1 MALIDKAS
9 LLMVPS
15 TYEAGK
21 LYNVLPSGNR
31 APDSTD
37 QNSGYD
43 QTRADFTFD
52 RGSNAAATRI
62 GSDGLIKKYREN
74 LLTESNNFSDS
85 DWLPTET
92 SATSGQSGYDGT
104 NDAWKFTPSAVSGPH
119 RIIRT
124 VSGAGNSV
132 ITLSVYA
139 KADGYNFIRISE
151 NAATG
156 DYATFNLTDG
166 SVESNTG
173 ISNTATTTSV
183 GGGWYRCSFSV
194 DGGVSTRFDIYV
206 MESASVQQPWSGNGT
221 DGILIQNA
229 QLESGLV
236 STDYLDSGATTAKA
250 GVLIDL
256 PRINYDANGENGSL
270 LLEPSRAN
278 LVQFSEYFGGW
289 TAAGCSI
296 SANYAISPEGIK
308 NAYLLTYASGG
319 SRIYDFNNITG
330 TSLAISVFVKGVSG
344 NGCHL
349 LAYNLTSSSVQ
360 GDMTFSGNTFT
371 KASGSYSA
379 KSESV
384 GDGWYRV
391 SIVVSGFTSGDNIG
405 VYLYTDN
412 NSGTTS
418 GSSLLAYG
426 FQAEPNA
433 SYVSSYIPNHSAT
446 GVVTRAADS
455 CTGGGS
461 AESINSTEGVFFAH
475 IAALF
480 DEGTTA
486 DKWIA
491 LSDGTSNNS
500 VRVAFSGGAN
510 TIRAYINV
518 GGAVQADLVYSVTDV
533 TQYSKIA
540 FKYKVNDFALWVN
553 GTERATDTSGSVYS
567 VNTLNEFA
575 FDNGGGGTGFPGNVK
590 QVAVF
595 NEALSDSELATLT
608 TL

>member
-229 QLESGLV
+229 QLETGLV
-236 STDYLDSGATTAKA
+236 ATDVLTSGATTAKA
-250 GVLIDL
+250 GVLVDL
-256 PRINYDANGENGSL
+256 PRINYDANGENGAL
-270 LLEPSRAN
+270 LLEPSRQN
-278 LVQFSEYFGGW
+278 KIQYSEYFGDSSWSQYVFGGASL
-289 TAAGCSI
+289 TKTFG
-296 SANYAISPEGIK
+296 YTSPEGVD
-308 NAYLLTYASGG
+308 NAYKFDVVIGTGGVLLTQNFTATASVDHTLSVWMKGEVGG
-319 SRIYDFNNITG
+319 EKVQIDFKN
-330 TSLAISVFVKGVSG
+330 
-344 NGCHL
+344 
-349 LAYNLTSSSVQ
+349 TSSS
-360 GDMTFSGNTFT
+360 GPSGQLFT
-371 KASGSYSA
+371 LT
-379 KSESV
+379 SEWKRYEV
-384 GDGWYRV
+384 TKTND
-391 SIVVSGFTSGDNIG
+391 
-405 VYLYTDN
+405 
-412 NSGTTS
+412 SGTS
-418 GSSLLAYG
+418 RG
-426 FQAEPNA
+426 FQFRMQQSSGISNQTLYIYGAQAEASA
-433 SYVSSYIPNHSAT
+433 SYPTSYIPNHGTSS
-446 GVVTRAADS
+446 GVTRAADV

-461 AESINSTEGVFFAH
+461 AESINSTEGVLYAEISALADDFANYKFISLYDGTFDNFCDIYFGDASNRISVRFRSGGGSIINMFFAV
-475 IAALF
+475 
-480 DEGTTA
+480 
-486 DKWIA
+486 
-491 LSDGTSNNS
+491 SDVKAFHKVAISWKSNE
-500 VRVAFSGGAN
+500 
-510 TIRAYINV
+510 
-518 GGAVQADLVYSVTDV
+518 
-533 TQYSKIA
+533 
-540 FKYKVNDFALWVN
+540 FKFFVN
-553 GTERATDTSGSVYS
+553 GVSRGLNTSGAAPTGL
-567 VNTLNEFA
+567 NTLDFHHPSNANPFY
-575 FDNGGGGTGFPGNVK
+575 GNVK

-595 NEALSDSELATLT
+595 NEALSNSELATLT

>member
-229 QLESGLV
+229 QLETGMV
-236 STDYLDSGATTAKA
+236 ATDYLDSGATTAKA

-256 PRINYDANGENGSL
+256 PRIDYSSGAGAL
-270 LLEPSRAN
+270 LLEPQRVN
-278 LVQFSEYFGGW
+278 VITQSEYFAAW
-289 TAAGCSI
+289 IQFNTLNTA
-296 SANYAISPEGIK
+296 NAITSPEGVQ
-308 NAYLLTYASGG
+308 NANKLIAASGVNNNVIYQGLSAGTYTASIFAKKGEFEGLVIATGTTGAFFNLNTNTYRNFYASPP
-319 SRIYDFNNITG
+319 SYKIEDY
-330 TSLAISVFVKGVSG
+330 G
-344 NGCHL
+344 N
-349 LAYNLTSSSVQ
+349 
-360 GDMTFSGNTFT
+360 
-371 KASGSYSA
+371 
-379 KSESV
+379 
-384 GDGWYRV
+384 GWYRY
-391 SIVVSGFTSGDNIG
+391 SITFTEAGANNLYIGPNDNISNTLG
-405 VYLYTDN
+405 VTGN
-412 NSGTTS
+412 NSDGIYIFGAQLEA
-418 GSSLLAYG
+418 GSY
-426 FQAEPNA
+426 PT
-433 SYVSSYIPNHSAT
+433 SYIPNHGTSS
-446 GVVTRAADS
+446 GVTRAADV

-461 AESINSTEGVFFAH
+461 AESINSTEGVLYAEISALADDFANYKF
-475 IAALF
+475 ISLY
-480 DEGTTA
+480 
-486 DKWIA
+486 
-491 LSDGTSNNS
+491 DGTFDNFCDIYFGDASNRIS
-500 VRVAFSGGAN
+500 VRVRSGGGSIINMFFAVSDVKAFHKVAISWKSNEFKFFVNGVSKGLN
-510 TIRAYINV
+510 TS
-518 GGAVQADLVYSVTDV
+518 GAVPTGL
-533 TQYSKIA
+533 
-540 FKYKVNDFALWVN
+540 
-553 GTERATDTSGSVYS
+553 
-567 VNTLNEFA
+567 NTLDFHQPS
-575 FDNGGGGTGFPGNVK
+575 NGNPFYGNVK

-595 NEALSDSELATLT
+595 NEALSNSELATLT

>member
-1 MALIDKAS
+1 MHYLNMALIDKAS

-15 TYEAGK
+15 TYEEGT

-31 APDSTD
+31 APD
-37 QNSGYD
+37 NKGGAGYD

-52 RGSNAAATRI
+52 RGTDHGATRI

-74 LLTESNNFSDS
+74 LLLQSNQFDTTWSLS
-85 DWLPTET
+85 LATL
-92 SATSGQSGYDGT
+92 TSGQEGYDGT
-104 NDAWKFTPSAVSGPH
+104 NNAWLLEATGTNA
-119 RIIRT
+119 RINQSESLD
-124 VSGAGNSV
+124 VCNV
-132 ITLSVYA
+132 SVYA
-139 KADGYNFIRISE
+139 KAGSVNFIRLSTAVANM
-151 NAATG
+151 NAYFDLANGTIGTLESGVIDATI
-156 DYATFNLTDG
+156 
-166 SVESNTG
+166 E
-173 ISNTATTTSV
+173 SV
-183 GGGWYRCSFSV
+183 GNDWHRCSMTVSSCSQV
-194 DGGVSTRFDIYV
+194 RILVAQADGDSSGTSGSIY
-206 MESASVQQPWSGNGT
+206 
-221 DGILIQNA
+221 IQNA
-229 QLESGLV
+229 QLESSMV
-236 STDYLDSGATTAKA
+236 ATDYLDSGATTAKA

-256 PRINYDANGENGSL
+256 PRINYDANGENGAL
-270 LLEPSRAN
+270 LLEPSRQQ
-278 LVQFSEYFGGW
+278 LFQYSEYFGGW

-433 SYVSSYIPNHSAT
+433 SYVSSYIPNHGES
-446 GVVTRAADS
+446 GGVTRAADV
-455 CTGGGS
+455 CNGGGS
-461 AESINSTEGVFFAH
+461 AESINSTEGVLYAE
-475 IAALF
+475 ISALVNGG
-480 DEGTTA
+480 ENRVMT
-486 DKWIA
+486 I
-491 LSDGTSNNS
+491 SDGSYDNS
-500 VRVAFSGGAN
+500 VRIQLYTN
-510 TIRAYINV
+510 TNEIEMRIVTGN
-518 GGAVQADLVYSVTDV
+518 AVQALQRVAITN
-533 TQYSKIA
+533 TLNFNKIA
-540 FKYKVNDFALWVN
+540 VKYKANDFQLWVN
-553 GTERATDTSGSVYS
+553 GSKLRFDTSGTLPSA
-567 VNTLNEFA
+567 NTFDTLN
-575 FDNGGGGTGFPGNVK
+575 FDDGDGNGDFYGNVK

>member
-15 TYEAGK
+15 TYEAGT

-62 GSDGLIKKYREN
+62 GSNGLIEKYREN
-74 LLTESNNFSDS
+74 VLTYSNQFNTSWS
-85 DWLPTET
+85 NVNTTET
-92 SATSGQSGYDGT
+92 SGQEGYDGT
-104 NDAWKFTPSAVSGPH
+104 NNAWKLVGNTNASRHYLNKSISKSG
-119 RIIRT
+119 INT
-124 VSGAGNSV
+124 WS
-132 ITLSVYA
+132 LYA
-139 KADGYNFIRISE
+139 KASGHSYVQFGSGSTANQYANFDLS
-151 NAATG
+151 
-156 DYATFNLTDG
+156 DG
-166 SVESNTG
+166 SVGNIGSDFFSAIAED
-173 ISNTATTTSV
+173 V
-183 GGGWYRCSFSV
+183 GNGWYRLSV
-194 DGGVSTRFDIYV
+194 VDKVFTNGFYISLVSSKSAAWL
-206 MESASVQQPWSGNGT
+206 ESWTMDNAT

-229 QLESGLV
+229 QLESGMV

-270 LLEPSRAN
+270 LLEPSRQQ
-278 LVQFSEYFGGW
+278 LFQYSEYFGGW

-433 SYVSSYIPNHSAT
+433 SYVSSYIPNHGTSS
-446 GVVTRAADS
+446 GVTRAADFNS
-455 CTGGGS
+455 NNDIISTPISFGANDDFTFYYEGSFDKDGRNEMIMGGGVVGTAADSKCYWWVKDSSLLLAGNGEATMAFASFTAVKNTNYKILVKRNGS
-461 AESINSTEGVFFAH
+461 AIDTFINGTKLSTTQGATNTGFTFRS
-475 IAALF
+475 L
-480 DEGTTA
+480 G
-486 DKWIA
+486 W
-491 LSDGTSNNS
+491 SYNNS
-500 VRVAFSGGAN
+500 AYKISGDIKKA
-510 TIRAYINV
+510 II
-518 GGAVQADLVYSVTDV
+518 
-533 TQYSKIA
+533 
-540 FKYKVNDFALWVN
+540 FK
-553 GTERATDTSGSVYS
+553 
-567 VNTLNEFA
+567 
-575 FDNGGGGTGFPGNVK
+575 
-590 QVAVF
+590 
-595 NEALSDSELATLT
+595 EALTDAECISLT
-608 TL
+608 S